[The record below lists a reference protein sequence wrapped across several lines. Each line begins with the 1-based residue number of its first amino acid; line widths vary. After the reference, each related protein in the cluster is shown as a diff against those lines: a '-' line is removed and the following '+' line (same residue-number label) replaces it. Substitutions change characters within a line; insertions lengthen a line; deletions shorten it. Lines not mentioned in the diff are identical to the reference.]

1 MATNQREEDY
11 LSFDQDQ
18 QGETGL
24 HLSNE
29 DAIKYLTLL
38 TPRDLNMQFSIS
50 PNTGD
55 IALKTGS
62 NAVKEAI
69 KNLIMTKKLER
80 PFQPGVG
87 SSIRELLFEP
97 NDIITEA
104 LIEEELRTVVENFEP
119 RANILN
125 IIVES
130 ERGGVG
136 YRVKIIFSVI
146 GTGDPVTF
154 ETFLEAT
161 RGE

>member
-97 NDIITEA
+97 NDIITEQ
-104 LIEEELRTVVENFEP
+104 LIEDEIRTVVANFEP

-125 IIVES
+125 VTVES
-130 ERGGVG
+130 DRDGAG
-136 YRVKIIFSVI
+136 YQIKIIFSVVNE
-146 GTGDPVTF
+146 TEPVTF
-154 ETFLEAT
+154 TTFLEST
-161 RGE
+161 RGI